1 MDARVAEGPT
11 DKTPKTA
18 GTSLPPPHTALLRV
32 LLAAAII
39 SSAVHYTH
47 NFVMADMY
55 PPLPPL
61 FPNALSFRIG
71 IVVAWPLLTGIGLW
85 GYAQYVAG
93 RTRPAGRAFIIYSF
107 VGISTIGH
115 FLGPSPD
122 IPPFFFV
129 TIFTDF
135 ITGTAMFLFGML
147 TLRRSQGSAS
157 GEAG

>member
-1 MDARVAEGPT
+1 LAR
-11 DKTPKTA
+11 
-18 GTSLPPPHTALLRV
+18 PPARPAPRSHLNLLRI

-39 SSAVHYTH
+39 SSAIHYTH
-47 NFVMADMY
+47 NFVMASMY

-61 FPNALSFRIG
+61 FPNALAFQIG
-71 IVVAWPLLTGIGLW
+71 IAIAWPLLTGVGIW
-85 GYAQYVAG
+85 GYAQYAAG
-93 RTRPAGRAFIIYSF
+93 NLRQAGWALVIYSI

-135 ITGTAMFLFGML
+135 LTGTAMLGFGVA
-147 TLRRSQGSAS
+147 TLNASRS
-157 GEAG
+157 